1 MKEQW
6 RAELKYTVGTAES
19 RMLAARMASFME
31 RDIHGGKTGYLVRSL
46 YFDNF
51 YNKALREKLDGV
63 GVREK
68 LRIRCYDGNFGFIR
82 LEKKSKRYNAGNKIQ
97 CRVTAEETK
106 RILDGD
112 IGWMAEDERAL
123 VRELYLRMQMGIY
136 RPTVIVDYDRE
147 ALTYAPGNVRVTS
160 WLPSAPVI
168 FLGKS
173 AVHSSHFPG
182 SGGHGSEI
190 RRLFARYCEPYFTDV
205 KNKRTGF
212 FQVCSLPHH
221 VLMDSEEKKT

>member
-19 RMLAARMASFME
+19 RMLAARMAAFME

-68 LRIRCYDGNFGFIR
+68 FRIRCYDGNFGFIR
-82 LEKKSKRYNAGNKIQ
+82 LEKKSKRYNAGNKTQ

-112 IGWMAEDERAL
+112 IGWMVEDERAL

-147 ALTYAPGNVRVTS
+147 ALTYAPGNVRVTFDRRIRGCHQPQLFFS
-160 WLPSAPVI
+160 ENLPSIPAISPDRV
-168 FLGKS
+168 
-173 AVHSSHFPG
+173 VM
-182 SGGHGSEI
+182 E
-190 RRLFARYCEPYFTDV
+190 V
-205 KNKRTGF
+205 KYDDYLPDIVNRTLLT
-212 FQVCSLPHH
+212 V
-221 VLMDSEEKKT
+221 KTKEQAFSKYAACRIMC